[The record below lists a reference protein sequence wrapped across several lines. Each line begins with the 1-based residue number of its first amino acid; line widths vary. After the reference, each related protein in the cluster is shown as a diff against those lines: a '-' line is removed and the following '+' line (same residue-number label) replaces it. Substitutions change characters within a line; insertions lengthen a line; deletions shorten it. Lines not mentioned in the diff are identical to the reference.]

1 MPWRLEPRT
10 KKFNLSWFMCYDH
23 ACDQI
28 KRQHLQP
35 KDYKLQCYVSV
46 PLTDPLSS
54 SVRTQRYVN
63 D

>member
-1 MPWRLEPRT
+1 
-10 KKFNLSWFMCYDH
+10 MCYDH

-28 KRQHLQP
+28 ERQHLQP

-54 SVRTQRYVN
+54 SVRTQRYVS